1 LIAQQYK
8 LLFQNP
14 FVTAN
19 PMAKEICEKWSAIV
33 QMSSGMKTYYPIQ
46 LVIIY
51 TKKLANTK

>member
-1 LIAQQYK
+1 
-8 LLFQNP
+8 
-14 FVTAN
+14 
-19 PMAKEICEKWSAIV
+19 MAKEICEKWSAIV